1 MYQPCFLASV
11 GQSLAYGSC
20 NKSMPMQ
27 DICLCL
33 KAHHDKVSGPTGI
46 QNTQCS
52 HWLVNICW
60 LKPVSEQRSLV
71 DIPQQ
76 NQTVCVSDNSV
87 LNEPASS

>member
-46 QNTQCS
+46 DQYDSIYN
-52 HWLVNICW
+52 LVITASNIY
-60 LKPVSEQRSLV
+60 LAYAV
-71 DIPQQ
+71 
-76 NQTVCVSDNSV
+76 N
-87 LNEPASS
+87 